1 MSGVETMPTKLLSV
15 SRIFTMALCLTLAA
29 FSFVGC
35 KNKDKGPMLDE
46 SMASDDT
53 DVAGVEPD
61 DNGPGMNQ
69 DLALEELLFSPD
81 KGLKT
86 VYFDYDSSSLN
97 PRALNILRENADR
110 IKEVPNV
117 IIQVAGH
124 CDERGTQEY
133 NLALGER
140 RAQSVREHLRQLGVS
155 GDRLIT
161 ISFGEEAPEASGS
174 NESAWSKNRRC
185 EFLKAQSF

>member
-1 MSGVETMPTKLLSV
+1 MPTQFSTLRHLLTLS
-15 SRIFTMALCLTLAA
+15 LCLSLAA
-29 FSFVGC
+29 FSMAGC
-35 KNKDKGPMLDE
+35 KKGDKGPILDDTMTDE
-46 SMASDDT
+46 SASGSDVESDDG
-53 DVAGVEPD
+53 D
-61 DNGPGMNQ
+61 PGMNQ
-69 DLALEELLFSPD
+69 DLNLEQLLFSPD

-86 VYFDYDSSSLN
+86 VYFDYDSSTLN
-97 PRALNILRENADR
+97 GRALEILRENAER
-110 IKEVPNV
+110 IKEVPGV

-161 ISFGEEAPEASGS
+161 ISFGEEAPEAIGS
-174 NESAWSKNRRC
+174 NEAAWSRNRRC
-185 EFLKAQSF
+185 EFLQARSM

>member
-1 MSGVETMPTKLLSV
+1 MPTQRSLF
-15 SRIFTMALCLTLAA
+15 SRIFMMTLCLSMVVFTV
-29 FSFVGC
+29 SGC
-35 KNKDKGPMLDE
+35 KKKDKGPILDDT
-46 SMASDDT
+46 MTDDT
-53 DVAGVEPD
+53 DVSGS
-61 DNGPGMNQ
+61 GPEEDSGSGLNEGL
-69 DLALEELLFSPD
+69 DLTTLLFSPD
-81 KGLKT
+81 KGLKPI
-86 VYFDYDSSSLN
+86 YFDYDSSSLN
-97 PRALNILRENADR
+97 ARALSTLRDNAER

-161 ISFGEEAPEASGS
+161 ISFGEEAPEAMGS
-174 NESAWSKNRRC
+174 NEAAWSKNRRC
-185 EFLKAQSF
+185 EFLQAQSM